1 MENNRKGE
9 IRHSTP
15 VEEIMGN
22 PPSGMVRWGTVVFA
36 LILLLVI
43 AASWFIRYPYIVY
56 GNTVITTENPPV
68 PLVAR
73 VSGRIES
80 LLAEE
85 GGKVRKGDVL
95 AVMESAARYSSVL
108 RLTERM
114 DGFEMLAPES
124 FAARDTSELLPEQPG
139 LGELQEYYSRF
150 RKSWSD
156 YYNHIAIDQY
166 GKKAAALKEEIEG
179 IRRYRSRLFS
189 TARLYEERL
198 RLEHSKYLR
207 DSTLFNRGVYS
218 AEQFEISGQNRL
230 KAAIELEQVRLDI
243 ATREID
249 ISVRQRE
256 LQDIIATGDEERKN
270 YQSSLEAAYLDLAA
284 RVDWWCRN
292 YLLTSPIDGRVTLA
306 DIWGENQS
314 VSEGD
319 IVMTVIPEGEQKLV
333 ARVTVP
339 SMGAGKVATG
349 QRVNIRLAGYPYLEY
364 GMIPGIVSG
373 RSLTATENGFTAWV
387 ELPDS
392 LVTFY
397 GKQLDF
403 TQNMPG
409 TAEII
414 TEDMRLLERVVYPF
428 RYLAEKNRRASQ
440 R

>member
-1 MENNRKGE
+1 MNKQKGE

-22 PPSGMVRWGTVVFA
+22 PPSAIVRWGIVVFA
-36 LILLLVI
+36 FILLMVI

-56 GNTVITTENPPV
+56 GNTIITTENPPV

-73 VSGRIES
+73 VSGRIER
-80 LLAEE
+80 LLTEE
-85 GGKVRKGDVL
+85 GAKVREGDVL
-95 AVMESAARYSSVL
+95 AVMESSARYSSVI
-108 RLTERM
+108 RLTAKIN
-114 DGFEMLAPES
+114 DFELPEPES
-124 FAARDTSELLPEQPG
+124 FTWKDTTELLPDQPE

-156 YYNHIAIDQY
+156 YYNHLAIDQY
-166 GKKAAALKEEIEG
+166 GKKAAALMEEIEG

-189 TARLYEERL
+189 TERLYEERL
-198 RLEHSKYLR
+198 QLEQSRYLR
-207 DSTLFNRGVYS
+207 DSLLFSSGVYS
-218 AEQFEISGQNRL
+218 REQFEISGQSRL

-249 ISVRQRE
+249 IAVRERE
-256 LQDIIATGDEERKN
+256 LQDIIATGEEERKT
-270 YQSSLEAAYLDLAA
+270 YQSSLEAAYLDLSA

-292 YLLTSPIDGRVTLA
+292 YLLTSPIDGRVTMA

-314 VSEGD
+314 VGEGE

-339 SMGAGKVATG
+339 AMGAGKVTTG

-364 GMIPGIVSG
+364 GMIPGVVSG
-373 RSLTATENGFTAWV
+373 RSLTATADGFTAWV

-392 LVTFY
+392 MVTFY

-414 TEDMRLLERVVYPF
+414 TDDMRLLERVVYPF
-428 RYLAEKNRRASQ
+428 RYLAEKNRRVLEK
-440 R
+440 

>member
-1 MENNRKGE
+1 MNSKIGE

-22 PPSGMVRWGTVVFA
+22 PPSRIVRWGTLVFA

-43 AASWFIRYPYIVY
+43 AASWYIRYPYIVY
-56 GNTVITTENPPV
+56 GNIIITTENPPV

-73 VSGRIES
+73 VSGRIDKLVS
-80 LLAEE
+80 AEGAE
-85 GGKVRKGDVL
+85 VRKGDVL
-95 AVMESAARYSSVL
+95 AVMESSARYSSVL

-114 DGFEMLAPES
+114 DGFDILSSES
-124 FAARDTSELLPEQPG
+124 FSARDTSRLLPEQPG
-139 LGELQEYYSRF
+139 LGELQEHYSRF

-166 GKKAAALKEEIEG
+166 GKKAAALIGEIEG
-179 IRRYRSRLFS
+179 IKRYRTRLTS
-189 TARLYEERL
+189 TEKLYEERL
-198 RLEHSKYLR
+198 QLEHSKYLR
-207 DSTLFNRGVYS
+207 DSTLYSSGVYS
-218 AEQFEISGQNRL
+218 REQFEVSRQNRL
-230 KAAIELEQVRLDI
+230 KAAIDLEQVRLDLVN
-243 ATREID
+243 RDID
-249 ISVRQRE
+249 IAVRERE
-256 LQDIIATGDEERKN
+256 LQDIIATGEEEKKT
-270 YQSSLEAAYLDLAA
+270 YLSSLEAVYLDLSA

-292 YLLTSPIDGRVTLA
+292 YLLTSPIDGRVTMA

-319 IVMTVIPEGEQKLV
+319 IVMTVIPEGKQKLV

-339 SMGAGKVATG
+339 AMGAGKVETG
-349 QRVNIRLAGYPYLEY
+349 QKVNIRLAGYPYLEY
-364 GMIPGIVSG
+364 GMIPGVVSG
-373 RSLTATENGFTAWV
+373 QSLTATGNGFTVWV
-387 ELPDS
+387 ELSDS

-414 TEDMRLLERVVYPF
+414 TEDMRLIERVVYPF
-428 RYLAEKNRRASQ
+428 RYIVEKNRRVGQ
-440 R
+440 E